1 MMLCRGMNDALSV
14 NFCKTSAPSFIFYL
28 IFLQTGGGK
37 RETKRERAGARQ
49 GRARKFLS
57 TIHVI

>member
-1 MMLCRGMNDALSV
+1 MNDALRV